1 MATNSKQF
9 AAAAKNVY
17 KNGVTLQGEVNAV
30 LKQLAED
37 ASYASQFYEA
47 VDADDRKEV
56 ISLLKAGGIKQGQIV
71 GLHLF
76 PGNLKVIITIDL
88 AKWTITVTC
97 SDS

>member
-30 LKQLAED
+30 LKKLAED

-47 VDADDRKEV
+47 VDADR
-56 ISLLKAGGIKQGQIV
+56 L
-71 GLHLF
+71 
-76 PGNLKVIITIDL
+76 N
-88 AKWTITVTC
+88 
-97 SDS
+97 